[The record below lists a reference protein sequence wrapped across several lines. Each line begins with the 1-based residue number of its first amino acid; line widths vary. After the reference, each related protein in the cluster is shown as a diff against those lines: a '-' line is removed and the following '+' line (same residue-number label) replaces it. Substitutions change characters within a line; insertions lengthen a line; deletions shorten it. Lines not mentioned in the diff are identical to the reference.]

1 MSIDVT
7 MRTPFLKKTAARRL
21 RPAWL
26 ACAVLAFAGACSPS
40 SENTQTVDIATTTS
54 VVNSGLLDAL
64 LPAFQRETGITVRV
78 HAAGSGRALKMLH
91 DTAVDLAISHAP
103 QAESQMLARH
113 SDWRYQKIATNQFV
127 LVGPDSDPAGIRT
140 AADVVDAFSRIA
152 AADVDFISRGDGSGT
167 HERESDLWSSA
178 KVRPAPSRLL
188 VSGAGMG
195 ATLRHADERR
205 AYTLTD
211 DATFMQ
217 MRQQLALAILF
228 SKDARLVN
236 AYAVIYPR
244 ESLLASRLAEWLVSG
259 KGRQMIGNYTVS
271 ETRAFAPWPEG
282 CPGDRPTSMLCR

>member
-1 MSIDVT
+1 MAMALERSLT
-7 MRTPFLKKTAARRL
+7 CGL
-21 RPAWL
+21 RPAWV
-26 ACAVLAFAGACSPS
+26 ACAVLALAGACSPS
-40 SENTQTVDIATTTS
+40 SERTQTVDIATTTS

-78 HAAGSGRALKMLH
+78 HAAGSGRALGMLN
-91 DTAVDLAISHAP
+91 DAAVDLAISHAP
-103 QAESQMLARH
+103 QAESQMLATH
-113 SDWRYQKIATNQFV
+113 SEWRYQKIATNQFV

-140 AADVVDAFSRIA
+140 ATDVVDAFRRIA
-152 AADVDFISRGDGSGT
+152 ATDVDFISRGDGSGT
-167 HERESDLWSSA
+167 HERESDLWTSS
-178 KVRPAPSRLL
+178 KVRPAPSRWL

-217 MRQQLALAILF
+217 MRQQVTLAILF

-244 ESLLASRLAEWLVSG
+244 ESLLASRLAEWLASA
-259 KGRQMIGNYTVS
+259 KGRQMIGEYGVGG
-271 ETRAFAPWPEG
+271 TRAFVPWPEG
-282 CPGDRPTSMLCR
+282 CPGDRPTSMPCH

>member
-1 MSIDVT
+1 
-7 MRTPFLKKTAARRL
+7 
-21 RPAWL
+21 
-26 ACAVLAFAGACSPS
+26 
-40 SENTQTVDIATTTS
+40 
-54 VVNSGLLDAL
+54 
-64 LPAFQRETGITVRV
+64 
-78 HAAGSGRALKMLH
+78 
-91 DTAVDLAISHAP
+91 
-103 QAESQMLARH
+103 MLATH
-113 SDWRYQKIATNQFV
+113 SDWHYQKIATNHFV

-140 AADVVDAFSRIA
+140 ATDVVDAFKRVA

-167 HERESDLWSSA
+167 HERESDLWTFA

-217 MRQQLALAILF
+217 MRQQLTLAILF

-244 ESLLASRLAEWLVSG
+244 ESLLASRLAEWLASG
-259 KGRQMIGNYTVS
+259 KGREMIGEYSVS
-271 ETRAFAPWPEG
+271 GTRSFAPWPEG
-282 CPGDRPTSMLCR
+282 CPGDQPTSMLCR